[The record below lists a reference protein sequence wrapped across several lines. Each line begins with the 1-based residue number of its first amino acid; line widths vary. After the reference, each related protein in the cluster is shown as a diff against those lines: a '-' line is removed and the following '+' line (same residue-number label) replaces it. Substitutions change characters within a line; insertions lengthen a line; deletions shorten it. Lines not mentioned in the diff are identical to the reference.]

1 MARGHSKGKELTG
14 PQKAAIFLLIMGE
27 EYTSEVFKKLEPDEI
42 SKLVS
47 HMSEIKYVPQE
58 ILTQIME
65 EFLENIGNAGQFL
78 VEYEPFLKK
87 VEATLGKEKA
97 KAVYKELE
105 KNKKRSPFSYFDN
118 MDSNMVVNL
127 IKGEHPQ
134 TIALIVACLKPDRAA
149 EILSGLPQEIQTG
162 VAMRIVRMDQVPT
175 EVVQEVDQMLQK
187 EVRNLAKS
195 DSSEVDGVSTL
206 ANILNEADRES
217 EEHILS
223 WIEEEDPQ
231 TAEEIRQLMF
241 IFEDLLKVDDR
252 GFREILKHIDRQEL
266 TLALKTASEELK
278 QKIFNNMSERAVE
291 MLREDMEIMGPVR
304 VSQVEEAQQKIL
316 RVAKQLEGEGKIV
329 LGKEKDDVFI

>member
-1 MARGHSKGKELTG
+1 MAHGHSKGKDLTG

-47 HMSEIKYVPQE
+47 HMSEIKYIPRD

-65 EFLENIGNAGQFL
+65 EFLDNIGNAGQFL

-87 VEATLGKEKA
+87 VEGTLGKEKA

-105 KNKKRSPFSYFDN
+105 KNKKRSPFSYFDS

-134 TIALIVACLKPDRAA
+134 TIALIVACLKPGRAA
-149 EILSGLPQEIQTG
+149 EILSGLPQGIQTG

-187 EVRNLAKS
+187 EVMNLAKS

-252 GFREILKHIDRQEL
+252 GFREILKHVDRQEL